1 MAAITLVHVAGG
13 GLALLAGA
21 LAVALRK
28 GSRAHG
34 QAGSVFA
41 LAMVAMAL
49 PGGVLAVMSGK
60 PFDVL
65 SSAMSLY
72 LVLSGWVA
80 FQGLTTARIVW
91 MLTGAACCLIGYLAV
106 EGYALAT
113 GIRAT
118 DAPVGVGYVFAGLM
132 LVAACGDVRYAR
144 GGYRRRQL
152 MLRHLWRMNFGLFIA
167 TASFFG
173 ARPHLFPEW
182 MQTSGIL
189 VLLSLA
195 PLAIIA
201 FWRIRLRARQ
211 HDHDHRA
218 SSHMR
223 GRGIGQ
229 DHAGE
234 AVR

>member
-152 MLRHLWRMNFGLFIA
+152 MLRHLWRMNFGLFIQA
-167 TASFFG
+167 CPGGAKYGYLCFRLPFLTYYWSKRFG
-173 ARPHLFPEW
+173 MSTDWKTCSAN
-182 MQTSGIL
+182 
-189 VLLSLA
+189 LLN
-195 PLAIIA
+195 
-201 FWRIRLRARQ
+201 Q
-211 HDHDHRA
+211 
-218 SSHMR
+218 
-223 GRGIGQ
+223 
-229 DHAGE
+229 
-234 AVR
+234 